1 MIELKNIYKH
11 YKVGKK
17 KYEVL
22 KNINLSFP
30 NNSLISILGPSG
42 CGKTTLLNL
51 IGGLDKPSSGEIL
64 VNGVSTNN
72 YHSRDWDNY
81 RNNYI
86 GFVFQNFNLL
96 ENRTVYNNIEL
107 TLRLSRVKRKERKE
121 KIFEA
126 LKQVGLE
133 SFANKKVKF
142 LSGGEKQRVVIARA
156 IVNNPEVVLA
166 DEPTGSLDSNTSIE
180 IMEILKEISKT
191 RLVVMVSHNND
202 LVDKYSDSV
211 IRLNDGMINA
221 EDISFDN
228 ENKENKKIRKV
239 HMSLLMALEL
249 SLKNMYNKIIRTIS
263 TILAGSIGII
273 AVTMVIGV
281 TNGVGSYIEYVQA
294 SALNDYPIV
303 IYSNTVTT
311 SSGSVI
317 SSRKEYPDTDEITVT
332 KTVTNYEGINKIDP
346 DFIEYLGEL
355 DSSKYTI
362 LNYNRSIRLKLVSKL
377 EDGTYK
383 FMNNPSYF
391 TEIVDDTDFMNSQYD
406 VLTGKMPT
414 EYDEV
419 ALVVDKYNSISYN
432 ILQSLGMDNSEE
444 SYKFEDII
452 GKEYKFVDNNQYY
465 VYYPANDRYYSNGGT
480 SNYEKFYN
488 ESEYTI
494 KIVGIIREK
503 RECDYS
509 LYDTGMIYSSKLTNY
524 VLERNNAS
532 DIVKDQRYYGYD
544 KDVTTGKPYEEIVS
558 DTTTTSIEYQFDT
571 DMLYYGA
578 ECQIVRINIY
588 SMSFDNRLYINDYV
602 KNYDKYKELTN
613 INYNDRMTRITQE
626 LSAFVKVLT
635 KVLLILSLISLLIS
649 IIMIAI
655 INYISVMERTKEIG
669 LLRSVGARKID
680 ILEVFCTEAL
690 IVGLL
695 SGVFGILFSFI
706 LKKPINTFVQKILI
720 DSLDYSY
727 GASTYDMVAFVP
739 KVLVMIIIGS
749 AVLTFVS
756 CLLPAILGS
765 LKKPIDALRNE

>member
-1 MIELKNIYKH
+1 MIELKNICKY

-22 KNINLSFP
+22 KNINVSFP
-30 NNSLISILGPSG
+30 NNGLISILGPSG

-51 IGGLDKPSSGEIL
+51 IGGLDKPSSGELLI
-64 VNGVSTNN
+64 NGVNTSN
-72 YHSRDWDNY
+72 YRSRDWDNY

-96 ENRTVYNNIEL
+96 EDRSVYNNIEL
-107 TLRLSRVKRKERKE
+107 TLRLSRVKRKDRKE
-121 KIFEA
+121 KVLNA
-126 LKQVGLE
+126 LKEVGLE
-133 SFANKKVKF
+133 EFSNKKVKY

-166 DEPTGSLDSNTSIE
+166 DEPTGSLDSNTSVE

-191 RLVVMVSHNND
+191 RLVIMVSHNND
-202 LVDKYSDSV
+202 LVDKYSDS
-211 IRLNDGMINA
+211 IIKLNDGITDDV
-221 EDISFDN
+221 DILVEN
-228 ENKENKKIRKV
+228 EIKENKKIRKV

-249 SLKNMYNKIIRTIS
+249 SFKNMYSKIIRTLS

-281 TNGVGSYIEYVQA
+281 SDGVGSYIEYVQS
-294 SALNDYPIV
+294 SALNDYPII
-303 IYSNTVTT
+303 IYSNSVTT
-311 SSGSVI
+311 SSGNVI
-317 SSRKEYPDTDEITVT
+317 TGRKEYPDNDEITVT

-346 DFIEYLGEL
+346 DFLDYIGEL

-362 LNYNRSIRLKLVSKL
+362 LNYNRQIRLKLVSKL
-377 EDGTYK
+377 ADGTYK
-383 FMNNPSYF
+383 FLNNPSYF
-391 TEIVDDTDFMNSQYD
+391 TEIVDDNEFMNSQYD
-406 VLTGKMPT
+406 VLTGKIPT

-419 ALVVDKYNSISYN
+419 ALVVDKYNSISFN
-432 ILQSLGMDNSEE
+432 ILQSLGLDNTEE

-465 VYYPANDRYYSNGGT
+465 VYYPDRDRYYSNGGS

-488 ESEYTI
+488 ESDYTI

-503 RECDYS
+503 KNCDYS
-509 LYDTGMIYSSKLTNY
+509 LYDTGMIYSSRLTNY
-524 VLERNNAS
+524 VLEKNNAS
-532 DIVKDQRYYGYD
+532 DIVRDQRMYGYD
-544 KDVTTGKPYEEIVS
+544 KDVTTGEPYKEIVS
-558 DTTTTSIEYQFDT
+558 DTSTTSIEYQFDT

-588 SMSFDNRLYINDYV
+588 SMSFDNRLYINDYI
-602 KNYDKYKELTN
+602 KGYEKYKELTN
-613 INYNDRMTRITQE
+613 INYSDRMTRITQE

-635 KVLLILSLISLLIS
+635 KVLLILSLISLLVS

-680 ILEVFCTEAL
+680 ILEVFCTEAI

-695 SGVFGILFSFI
+695 SGLFGILFSYI
-706 LKKPINTFVQKILI
+706 LKKPINGFIQKILI
-720 DSLDYSY
+720 DYLEYSN
-727 GASTYDMVAFVP
+727 GASTYDMIVYVP
-739 KVLVMIIIGS
+739 KILCMIVIGS
-749 AVLTFVS
+749 SLLTFIS